1 MQHVSQHAS
10 NGNMLAGNVD
20 NCVQMFALLGL
31 RVQGGG
37 RWMTMGGRKMDED
50 AWVRWEIEREGS
62 E

>member
-1 MQHVSQHAS
+1 
-10 NGNMLAGNVD
+10 MLAGNVD